1 MLVRYNMLQLGG
13 NMTMVSLDEA
23 QLKELLKAELVE
35 VLEERRDLVR
45 DVIEE
50 ALEDWGLAR
59 AIEEGEQTNIVARE
73 TIFTILNADA

>member
-1 MLVRYNMLQLGG
+1 
-13 NMTMVSLDEA
+13 
-23 QLKELLKAELVE
+23 

-59 AIEEGEQTNIVARE
+59 AIEEGEQTYIVARE